1 MSVERVLSGKIA
13 RLIGCL
19 VCGVFLCLI
28 AGCGEDSGEGDDGS
42 RAKSVGKAELIE
54 KGRELFERNG
64 CPICHGEEGK
74 GNGKI
79 ANTLRPPP
87 RNFGDLAAYKQGAGV
102 EEMVKTFAGRR
113 DRMLELLASIEGV
126 TCVKPEGSFY
136 AFPRFSSFYGK
147 RHGSREI
154 NGSMDLAGFLMD
166 EAKVAIV
173 PGSAFGADEYIRLS
187 YATSMENIE
196 EGLERIIMALTLL
209 D

>member
-1 MSVERVLSGKIA
+1 MSVKRILSENMV
-13 RLIGCL
+13 RLLGCL

-64 CPICHGEEGK
+64 CPLCHGEEGK

-102 EEMVKTFAGRR
+102 EEMVKTIKNGIAGGSTMPAYPHLSEEDRR
-113 DRMLELLASIEGV
+113 LI
-126 TCVKPEGSFY
+126 
-136 AFPRFSSFYGK
+136 
-147 RHGSREI
+147 
-154 NGSMDLAGFLMD
+154 
-166 EAKVAIV
+166 
-173 PGSAFGADEYIRLS
+173 
-187 YATSMENIE
+187 ATFIQYLQEQP
-196 EGLERIIMALTLL
+196 
-209 D
+209 